1 MDPLV
6 IAALLASVVLG
17 AALGAVV
24 CKRSTTKRI
33 GDAEV
38 LRGKI
43 ILARDIRQK
52 RLQKCRDILQVRPRA
67 SGFSHESTVQ
77 KKRELCE

>member
-1 MDPLV
+1 MLCGV
-6 IAALLASVVLG
+6 IRVIPRDFVLG
-17 AALGAVV
+17 VYLVH
-24 CKRSTTKRI
+24 KRI

-67 SGFSHESTVQ
+67 GGFSHESTVQ